1 MRNLNNQWDE
11 ADKLLTDLLNIK
23 SVNGRDDEG
32 QVALFLKS
40 YFDSFGIS
48 SEIQRIDEK
57 HSNFVAH
64 ISGKDHS
71 RHILMN
77 GHMDTVPYGDLE
89 KWNTDP
95 GVAVVDSEGRVFA
108 RGASDMKSGLAMLSY
123 AITHVQEKGAP
134 AFDITFAATCDEEK
148 GGLGANVFSGSELLP
163 NVTEILI
170 GEPTY
175 LNLGIAQKGCLWLEL
190 SFEGITGHGA
200 YPEKGL
206 NAIEEGMRVAKF
218 LKEAVQK
225 ESNSVLGHATAQV
238 TKIEGGVA
246 PNMTP
251 DRCVLLMDI
260 RMVPGQTKEMVLNC
274 LDEILKDKDKTD
286 PRLICHAEV
295 KNERV
300 SVEIGRDAELTE
312 DLKHILERHGEK
324 PRYTGISYF
333 TDGSAILKALPD
345 AGVLL
350 FGPGDP
356 ELCHKANEYVE
367 LEKYH
372 KAIEVV
378 MDFLKFEG

>member
-1 MRNLNNQWDE
+1 MNEWAE

-40 YFDSFGIS
+40 YFEDFGINA
-48 SEIQRIDEK
+48 EIQRIDEK
-57 HSNFVAH
+57 HSNFVTH
-64 ISGKDHS
+64 IPGKDHS

-77 GHMDTVPYGDLE
+77 GHMDTVPYGDPE
-89 KWNTDP
+89 KWKTDP
-95 GVAVVDSEGRVFA
+95 GTAVFDREGRVFA
-108 RGASDMKSGLAMLSY
+108 RGASDMKSGLAMLAY
-123 AITHVQEKGAP
+123 AITHVVAEKGAP

-148 GGLGANVFSGSELLP
+148 GGLGANVFSESNLLP
-163 NVTEILI
+163 KVTEILI

-200 YPEKGL
+200 YPERGL
-206 NAIEEGMRVAKF
+206 NAIEKGMKVAEY
-218 LKEAVQK
+218 LKEAV
-225 ESNSVLGHATAQV
+225 ERASNPVLGHATAQV
-238 TKIEGGVA
+238 TEINGGVA

-251 DRCVLLMDI
+251 DSCRILMDI
-260 RMVPGQTKEMVLNC
+260 RMVPGQTKESVLRC
-274 LDEILKDKDKTD
+274 LSEILEDKEKTD
-286 PRLICHAEV
+286 PRLICRADV

-300 SVEIGRDAELTE
+300 SVEIGRDAGLTKE
-312 DLKHILERHGEK
+312 LKHILEGQGEE
-324 PRYTGISYF
+324 PEYMGINYF

-356 ELCHKANEYVE
+356 ELCHQANECVE

-372 KAIEVV
+372 KSIAVLMEF
-378 MDFLKFEG
+378 MKFEG

>member
-1 MRNLNNQWDE
+1 MNEWAE

-40 YFDSFGIS
+40 YFEDFGINA
-48 SEIQRIDEK
+48 EIQRIDEK
-57 HSNFVAH
+57 HSNFVTH
-64 ISGKDHS
+64 IPGKDHS

-77 GHMDTVPYGDLE
+77 GHMDTVPYGDPE
-89 KWNTDP
+89 KWKTDP
-95 GVAVVDSEGRVFA
+95 GTAVFDREGRVFA
-108 RGASDMKSGLAMLSY
+108 RGASDMKSGLAMLAY
-123 AITHVQEKGAP
+123 AITHVVAEKGAP

-148 GGLGANVFSGSELLP
+148 GGLGANVFSESKLLP
-163 NVTEILI
+163 KVTEILI

-200 YPEKGL
+200 YPERGL
-206 NAIEEGMRVAKF
+206 NAIEKGMKVAEY
-218 LKEAVQK
+218 LKEAV
-225 ESNSVLGHATAQV
+225 ERASNPVLGHATAQV
-238 TKIEGGVA
+238 TEINGGVA

-251 DRCVLLMDI
+251 DSCRILMDI
-260 RMVPGQTKEMVLNC
+260 RMVPGQTKESVLRC
-274 LDEILKDKDKTD
+274 LSEILEDKEKTD
-286 PRLICHAEV
+286 PRLICKAEV

-300 SVEIGRDAELTE
+300 SVEIGRDAGLTKEL
-312 DLKHILERHGEK
+312 KQILEGQGEE
-324 PRYTGISYF
+324 PEYVGINYF

-356 ELCHKANEYVE
+356 ELCHQANECVE

-372 KAIEVV
+372 KSIAVLMEF
-378 MDFLKFEG
+378 MKFEG

>member
-1 MRNLNNQWDE
+1 MNEWAE

-40 YFDSFGIS
+40 YFEDFGINA
-48 SEIQRIDEK
+48 EIQRIDEK
-57 HSNFVAH
+57 HSNFVTH
-64 ISGKDHS
+64 IPGKDHS

-77 GHMDTVPYGDLE
+77 GHMDTVPYGDPE
-89 KWNTDP
+89 KWKTDP
-95 GVAVVDSEGRVFA
+95 GTAVFDREGRVFA
-108 RGASDMKSGLAMLSY
+108 RGASDMKSGLAMLAY
-123 AITHVQEKGAP
+123 AITHVVAEKGAP

-148 GGLGANVFSGSELLP
+148 GGLGANVFSESKLLP
-163 NVTEILI
+163 KVTEILI

-200 YPEKGL
+200 YPERGL
-206 NAIEEGMRVAKF
+206 NAIEKGMKVAEY
-218 LKEAVQK
+218 LKEAV
-225 ESNSVLGHATAQV
+225 ERASNPVLGHATAQV
-238 TKIEGGVA
+238 TEINGGVA

-251 DRCVLLMDI
+251 DSCSILMDI
-260 RMVPGQTKEMVLNC
+260 RMVPGQTKESVLRC
-274 LDEILKDKDKTD
+274 LSEILEDKEKTD
-286 PRLICHAEV
+286 PRLICRAEV

-300 SVEIGRDAELTE
+300 SVEIGRDAGLTKEL
-312 DLKHILERHGEK
+312 KQILEGQGEE
-324 PRYTGISYF
+324 PEYMGINYF

-356 ELCHKANEYVE
+356 ELCHQANECVE

-372 KAIEVV
+372 KSIAVLMEF
-378 MDFLKFEG
+378 MKFEG

>member
-1 MRNLNNQWDE
+1 MNEWAE

-40 YFDSFGIS
+40 YFEDFGINA
-48 SEIQRIDEK
+48 EIQRIDEK
-57 HSNFVAH
+57 HSNFVTH
-64 ISGKDHS
+64 IPGKDHS
-71 RHILMN
+71 RHILIN
-77 GHMDTVPYGDLE
+77 GHMDTVPYGDPE
-89 KWNTDP
+89 KWKTDP
-95 GVAVVDSEGRVFA
+95 GTAVFDREGRVFA
-108 RGASDMKSGLAMLSY
+108 RGASDMKSGLAMLAY
-123 AITHVQEKGAP
+123 AITHVVAEKGAP

-148 GGLGANVFSGSELLP
+148 GGLGANVFSESKLLP
-163 NVTEILI
+163 KVTEILI

-200 YPEKGL
+200 YPERGL
-206 NAIEEGMRVAKF
+206 NAIEKGMKVAEY
-218 LKEAVQK
+218 LKEAV
-225 ESNSVLGHATAQV
+225 ERASNPVLGHATAQV
-238 TKIEGGVA
+238 TEINGGVA

-251 DRCVLLMDI
+251 DSCSILMDI
-260 RMVPGQTKEMVLNC
+260 RMVPGQTKESVLRC
-274 LDEILKDKDKTD
+274 LSEILEDKEKTD
-286 PRLICHAEV
+286 PRLICRAEV

-300 SVEIGRDAELTE
+300 SVEIGRDAGLTKEL
-312 DLKHILERHGEK
+312 KQILEGQGEE
-324 PRYTGISYF
+324 PEYMGINYF

-356 ELCHKANEYVE
+356 ELCHQANECVE

-372 KAIEVV
+372 KSIAVLMEF
-378 MDFLKFEG
+378 MKFEG

>member
-1 MRNLNNQWDE
+1 MKYEWDE

-40 YFDSFGIS
+40 YFEEFGIA
-48 SEIQRIDEK
+48 SEIQKIDEK

-64 ISGKDHS
+64 IPGKDHS
-71 RHILMN
+71 RHILLN

-89 KWNTDP
+89 KWKTDP
-95 GVAVVDSEGRVFA
+95 GVAVLDSEGRVFA
-108 RGASDMKSGLAMLSY
+108 RGASDMKSGLAMLAY
-123 AITHVQEKGAP
+123 AITHVAEKGTP
-134 AFDITFAATCDEEK
+134 SFDITFAATCDEEK
-148 GGLGANVFSGSELLP
+148 GGLGANVFSGSKFLP
-163 NVTEILI
+163 KVTEILI

-206 NAIEEGMRVAKF
+206 NAIEEGMKVAGL
-218 LKEAVQK
+218 LKEAVQAA
-225 ESNSVLGHATAQV
+225 SNPVLGHSTAQV
-238 TKIEGGVA
+238 TEIEGGVA

-251 DRCVLLMDI
+251 DRCRILMDI
-260 RMVPGQTKEMVLNC
+260 RMVPGQTKEMVLKC
-274 LDEILKDKDKTD
+274 LSEILEDRDKTD
-286 PRLICHAEV
+286 PRLKCHAAV

-300 SVEIGRDAELTE
+300 SVEIGREARLTG
-312 DLKHILERHGEK
+312 DLKHILESHGEA
-324 PRYTGISYF
+324 PEYMGINYF
-333 TDGSAILKALPD
+333 TDGSAILKALPE

-356 ELCHKANEYVE
+356 ELCHQANECVE

-372 KAIEVV
+372 KSIAVM
-378 MDFLKFEG
+378 MDFLKGKYGN